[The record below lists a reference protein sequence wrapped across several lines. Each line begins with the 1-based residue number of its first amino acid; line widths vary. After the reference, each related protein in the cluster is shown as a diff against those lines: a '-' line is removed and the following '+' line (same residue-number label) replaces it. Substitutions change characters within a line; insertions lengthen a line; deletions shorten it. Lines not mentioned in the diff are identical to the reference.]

1 MVTFFCILMVF
12 IIFRKRQNQDFHR
25 EVRFLKNHAFDVRY
39 HTQLQQK
46 TILVS
51 LYIGNPH
58 DKLKRFGI

>member
-1 MVTFFCILMVF
+1 MIF

-39 HTQLQQK
+39 HTQRQQK